1 MLNFIIFLQGLVIL
15 SLCVNILVLWSRQR
29 VNGGKIVITQNE
41 DGKKLFSLELDKDPD
56 EIEQMSYI
64 SFKVIDSQQ

>member
-15 SLCVNILVLWSRQR
+15 SLCVYILVLWSRQR